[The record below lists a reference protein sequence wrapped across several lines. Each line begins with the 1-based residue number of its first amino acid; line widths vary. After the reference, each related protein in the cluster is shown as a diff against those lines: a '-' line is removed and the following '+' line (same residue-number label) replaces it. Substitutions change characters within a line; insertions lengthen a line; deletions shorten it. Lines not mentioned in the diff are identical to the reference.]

1 MVSEGRFWKRDTQSQ
16 HAYLFPEWGP
26 AVNTYAMAQRGR
38 DFDPE
43 MYSLNNIPEASEVSN
58 IIDNATF

>member
-1 MVSEGRFWKRDTQSQ
+1 
-16 HAYLFPEWGP
+16 
-26 AVNTYAMAQRGR
+26 MAQRGR